1 MFITKKSDLFVFI
14 KMSTIEQLLE
24 VLEEIA
30 KIIQKTQ
37 INLKKCPKQRLTRGY
52 IETRLKCLDEYWN
65 KFTSTHQELI
75 KSITRGKSKCNQLFC
90 ERRLLYM

>member
-52 IETRLKCLDEYWN
+52 IRNKIKMFRRILEQIYFHPPRINKKYNTRKIEMQSAIL
-65 KFTSTHQELI
+65 
-75 KSITRGKSKCNQLFC
+75 
-90 ERRLLYM
+90 